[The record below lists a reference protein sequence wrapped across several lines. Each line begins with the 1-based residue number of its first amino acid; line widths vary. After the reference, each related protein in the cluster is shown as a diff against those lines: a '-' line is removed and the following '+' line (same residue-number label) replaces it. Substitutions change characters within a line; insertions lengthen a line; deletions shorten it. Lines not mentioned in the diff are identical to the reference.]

1 MEKRAVLQ
9 RMINKGM
16 PIRIKKILL
25 LALKIGIGGSI
36 AYYIAELLH
45 LQFASSAGIVTLL
58 TLQQTKWDTLK
69 LSVRRII
76 TFFATFLVC
85 LFLCYAIRTPWFDYG
100 IYLFLLV
107 FFCECWGW
115 RAAISVN
122 AVTAAHFLSTQD
134 FSAEMLLNELL
145 IVLIGIVVAII
156 LNLFH
161 INETHEAHMI
171 HGMREVEQ
179 RMRDILKEMAGY
191 LRHQIMGRDVWR
203 DIHNLREDLFKYV
216 DEAQEYQSNTF
227 VSHPEYYVN
236 YFEMRESQCMVLH
249 NLHAEMRRLRNLP
262 KQAEMVADFMDY
274 ISNCVT
280 EKNDPQKQI
289 NELEH
294 ILSEMKNSPLPE
306 SREEFE
312 SRAMLYHVLMDLEDL
327 LIEKKRFVSSINA
340 KQYEIYWMNEKKN
353 KKVKKLT

>member
-1 MEKRAVLQ
+1 MGVLKK
-9 RMINKGM
+9 MTS
-16 PIRIKKILL
+16 IRVKKILL

-36 AYYIAELLH
+36 AYYIAEFLH

-69 LSVRRII
+69 LSVRRVI
-76 TFFATFLVC
+76 TFLLTYLACMV
-85 LFLCYAIRTPWFDYG
+85 LCYVIRTSWIDYG
-100 IYLFLLV
+100 VFLFLLV

-115 RAAISVN
+115 RAAVSVN
-122 AVTAAHFLSTQD
+122 AVIGAHFLSTQD
-134 FSAEMLLNELL
+134 FSSEMLMNELL
-145 IVLIGIVVAII
+145 IVLIGIAVAIV

-171 HGMREVEQ
+171 HCMREVEQ
-179 RMRDILKEMAGY
+179 RMREILKEMAGY
-191 LRHQIMGRDVWR
+191 LRHQYIGRDVWR

-216 DEAQEYQSNTF
+216 DEAQEYQNNTF
-227 VSHPEYYVN
+227 VSHPEYYIN

-262 KQAEMVADFMDY
+262 SQAETVADFIDY
-274 ISNCVT
+274 VSECVT

-294 ILSEMKNSPLPE
+294 ILTDMKNLPLPE

-312 SRAMLYHVLMDLEDL
+312 SRAMLYHVLMDIEDL
-327 LIEKKRFVSSINA
+327 LIEKKRFVSSINEQ
-340 KQYEIYWMNEKKN
+340 QYEIYWKNEKKN
-353 KKVKKLT
+353 RKVKG